1 MAIDF
6 RPAAAAAPDQVG
18 LQADNGIAAAGGAAR
33 VTIAR
38 IDAKGQPT
46 VVATGASVDGVRNIV
61 ADDSGNAYAADGANA
76 RLLVFAYAP

>member
-1 MAIDF
+1 
-6 RPAAAAAPDQVG
+6 
-18 LQADNGIAAAGGAAR
+18 
-33 VTIAR
+33 VTVAR
-38 IDAKGQPT
+38 IDTRGQPT